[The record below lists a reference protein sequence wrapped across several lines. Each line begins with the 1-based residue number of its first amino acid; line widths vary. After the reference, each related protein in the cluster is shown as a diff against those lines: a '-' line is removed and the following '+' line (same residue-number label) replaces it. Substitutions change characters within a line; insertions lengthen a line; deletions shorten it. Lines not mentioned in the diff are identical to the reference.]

1 MKRNL
6 FYFIILM
13 AFVAMP
19 LTSCEKGQKGEEQ
32 GQHDPS
38 SDEDQIEITGYDGL
52 EWFQNSIVVV
62 DKKGKPERR
71 IVGEMLDPSDT
82 TILSVRVNDLKNAE
96 DIFLSWVAPDKEVN
110 KVSDGYDYAMTDYD
124 GTPQGSVAFRNAD
137 GSQGVLATVTVG
149 AGTDLKCFTEI
160 NFVSSQAWPLNSSNQ
175 KFEYCQTY
183 VIRASH
189 LSIEQSPVQP
199 NDWYWEDGNLTCMVP
214 SRPRDHTFFCI
225 QENTDGKEA
234 ILVYLSPDVN
244 DRHAHGRPK
253 DYIDYNAYKHCASL
267 PEAEKVL
274 KYYTENY
281 EYWEAMIDYMED
293 VKGEKWDWHL
303 GSSTT
308 GNEEF
313 ILNSYNE
320 KDGTIKVLDL
330 DSKTGKIIDVDV
342 ASCFTYRYIYVRTFP
357 PYIEEE

>member
-13 AFVAMP
+13 AMAAVP
-19 LTSCEKGQKGEEQ
+19 LTSCEKDYQKEEP
-32 GQHDPS
+32 GQHDPA
-38 SDEDQIEITGYDGL
+38 SDADQIEITGYNGL
-52 EWFQNSIVVV
+52 EWFQNSIVVL
-62 DKKGKPERR
+62 DESGKPERR
-71 IVGEMLDPSDT
+71 VYGEMLDPSDT
-82 TILSVRVNDLKNAE
+82 TILSVCVSDLKMAE
-96 DIFLSWVAPDKEVN
+96 EIFLSWVAPDKDAK
-110 KVSDGYDYAMTDYD
+110 KVAGGYDYDMTDYD

-137 GSQGVLATVTVG
+137 GNQGVLATVTVG
-149 AGTDLKCFTEI
+149 ADTDLKCFTEI
-160 NFVSSQAWPLNSSNQ
+160 NFVSEQAWPENSSVE
-175 KFEYCQTY
+175 KYESGKTY
-183 VIRASH
+183 VIRANRLQRQQH
-189 LSIEQSPVQP
+189 PIQSDDP
-199 NDWYWEDGNLTCMVP
+199 NDPYTCMFP
-214 SRPRDHTFFCI
+214 LPRDLTFFCI
-225 QENTDGKEA
+225 QGNTGGKEA

-253 DYIDYNAYKHCASL
+253 DYIDYNAYKQCASL

-303 GSSTT
+303 GTGTT

-342 ASCFTYRYIYVRTFP
+342 ESCFTYRYIYVRTFP

>member
-110 KVSDGYDYAMTDYD
+110 KVDGGYHYDMTDYD

-137 GSQGVLATVTVG
+137 GNQGVLATVTVG
-149 AGTDLKCFTEI
+149 SDTDLKCFTEI
-160 NFVSSQAWPLNSSNQ
+160 NFVSVQAWPENSSNQ

-183 VIRASH
+183 AIRASH

-199 NDWYWEDGNLTCMVP
+199 NDWYWGDGNLTCMVP
-214 SRPRDHTFFCI
+214 YPKDLTFFCI
-225 QENTDGKEA
+225 QENTDGQEA
-234 ILVYLSPDVN
+234 ILVHLSPDVN
-244 DRHAHGRPK
+244 DSHAHGRPK
-253 DYIDYNAYKHCASL
+253 DYIDYNAYKQCASL

-293 VKGEKWDWHL
+293 VKGEKWDWHFGL
-303 GSSTT
+303 DTT

-320 KDGTIKVLDL
+320 KTRTIKVLDL
-330 DSKTGKIIDVDV
+330 DREKGKIEDVNLD
-342 ASCFTYRYIYVRTFP
+342 SWFFYRYIFVRTFP
-357 PYIEEE
+357 PYIGE